1 MAQKIQ
7 VPDNS
12 APAAPAPAVSEE
24 TAKLQ
29 EEAKKTGSFA
39 ELLAKM
45 KKEQQ

>member
-1 MAQKIQ
+1 
-7 VPDNS
+7 
-12 APAAPAPAVSEE
+12 VSEE

-29 EEAKKTGSFA
+29 EEAKKTDSFA